1 MARPWDPFVQAY
13 GLRPPR
19 QLEGALLP
27 GRAPQ
32 QQLPQQLSAPEP
44 PRLTME
50 QIRARQVGQPQMAQQ
65 QAQPTVGG
73 MPGGDL
79 ARLLGTASG
88 AMANLPKNATIGQT
102 LLALGGGLA
111 AGQYGLDQQKR
122 QERVDEA
129 RFGQMEQEQAAEA
142 EKNAARE
149 KLYATLPPET
159 QALLKAYP
167 DLAEKMLAP
176 GNQGSK
182 LQTQTINDGDQQR
195 QVLMD
200 MTTGEVVKELGAGPR
215 FAPQRGPLVVNQ
227 GGGPGETQYDKD
239 RGGQWAATAGE
250 ISAAGQSAQEQLASL
265 GPLMASL
272 ANPDVYQGTGGNAIT
287 GLKRFGRTMFGMD
300 FEGVGDAEVV
310 QTVGNQMALQMR
322 SMLPG
327 PMSNGD
333 REFLR
338 SLPPNLGNSREGNI
352 LIGEFFRRTA
362 ERAIERAAA
371 AREYEAEHGRL
382 NAGFDVE
389 WAERMQ
395 AEPMFDEDDYAVL
408 QRVAAESPQ
417 PSPLA
422 GVPDDITELLGRYGG
437 N

>member
-1 MARPWDPFVQAY
+1 MAQPWDPFVQAY

-27 GRAPQ
+27 
-32 QQLPQQLSAPEP
+32 QQLSAPEP
-44 PRLTME
+44 PRLTMD
-50 QIRARQVGQPQMAQQ
+50 QIRARQVGQPQM
-65 QAQPTVGG
+65 QAAPQAMQPQPTTVGG

-102 LLALGGGLA
+102 LLALGGGLT

-122 QERVDEA
+122 QERVDDA
-129 RFGQMEQEQAAEA
+129 RFGQMERERAAEA
-142 EKNAARE
+142 EKNAAFE
-149 KLYATLPPET
+149 QYVSTLPPE
-159 QALLKAYP
+159 QQNLLRAFGPSAGVLDRIDPKADKPSDRIFGGAETGYYQMGP
-167 DLAEKMLAP
+167 DGQPVQIIPASP
-176 GNQGSK
+176 
-182 LQTQTINDGDQQR
+182 
-195 QVLMD
+195 
-200 MTTGEVVKELGAGPR
+200 
-215 FAPQRGPLVVNQ
+215 RGPLAVTTVQ
-227 GGGPGETQYDKD
+227 GGGPGETEYDKA
-239 RGGQWAATAGE
+239 RGKRWAEMADE
-250 ISAAGQSAQEQLASL
+250 ISASGRSAEEQLASI

-287 GLKRFGRTMFGMD
+287 GLKRFGRTMLGMD

-310 QTVGNQMALQMR
+310 QTIGNQMALQLRTQM
-322 SMLPG
+322 PG
-327 PMSNGD
+327 PMSDGD
-333 REFLR
+333 RRFLQ

-352 LIGEFFRRTA
+352 IIGEFFRRSA
-362 ERAIERAAA
+362 ERAVERADA
-371 AREYEAEHGRL
+371 AREYEARNGRL
-382 NAGFDVE
+382 DAGFDRE

-395 AEPMFDEDDYAVL
+395 EAPLFSEDDYAVV
-408 QRVAAESPQ
+408 QRIAAESPQ